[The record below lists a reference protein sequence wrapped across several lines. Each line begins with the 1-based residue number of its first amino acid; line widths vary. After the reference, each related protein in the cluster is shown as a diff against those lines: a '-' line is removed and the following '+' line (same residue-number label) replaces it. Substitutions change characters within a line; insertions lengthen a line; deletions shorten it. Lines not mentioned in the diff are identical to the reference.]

1 MPSASVTRTLL
12 AALAVAALTAC
23 GDGVTSVRAGTGGPA
38 AESATPGPTASATAT
53 PDDVVTATVAPPT
66 FASAS
71 ASPSAAPKPAETS
84 RPPARRDPDQK
95 YAVTALVLENAKHGP
110 ELCVGGVATSM
121 PPQCGGVPVTPFSW
135 DDIAGEESQ
144 GGTTWG
150 EARFVGTFDGR
161 VFHLTEP
168 PGRPE
173 RRDDEPGSLDDTF
186 PTKCAEPAGG
196 WVVDSRRTGSD
207 DLDAAT
213 SYANSRPDVA
223 AVWLS
228 YPDGGPAGSDDY
240 DSHAKT
246 VLNLAFTGDLDE
258 HRRAARAVWGGG
270 LCVTELPRTRASLSR
285 AQDELGAAR
294 AEAAAAGV
302 HLYGSNVDEIR
313 NRVEAS
319 VLIDDEVSRRWVEDR
334 FGKGVVVLKGIF
346 RPVG

>member
-1 MPSASVTRTLL
+1 MPSAPVTRRLL
-12 AALAVAALTAC
+12 AAFAVVALTAC
-23 GDGVTSVRAGTGGPA
+23 SDGATSLRARSGDPS
-38 AESATPGPTASATAT
+38 AESATPSAPATAT
-53 PDDVVTATVAPPT
+53 PDAVVTATVAPP
-66 FASAS
+66 ASASPS
-71 ASPSAAPKPAETS
+71 ASPSAAPEPAETT

-110 ELCVGGVATSM
+110 ELCVGGVATSL

-135 DDIAGEESQ
+135 DDVDGEESQ

-150 EARFVGTFDGR
+150 DARFVGTFDGR
-161 VFHLTEP
+161 VLHLTEP
-168 PGRPE
+168 PGPPE
-173 RRDDEPGSLDDTF
+173 PQRGAPDSLDERF

-196 WVVDSRRTGSD
+196 WVVDSRKTGSD

-213 SYANSRPDVA
+213 AYANGRPDVA

-240 DSHAKT
+240 DSHEKT

-258 HRRAARAVWGGG
+258 HRRAVRAVWGGG

-285 AQDELGAAR
+285 AQDELTAAR
-294 AEAAAAGV
+294 KEAAAAGV
-302 HLYGSNVDEIR
+302 YLYGSGVDEIR
-313 NRVEAS
+313 NRVQAS
-319 VLIDDEVSRRWVEDR
+319 VLIADEIARRWVDDR

-346 RPVG
+346 RPVD